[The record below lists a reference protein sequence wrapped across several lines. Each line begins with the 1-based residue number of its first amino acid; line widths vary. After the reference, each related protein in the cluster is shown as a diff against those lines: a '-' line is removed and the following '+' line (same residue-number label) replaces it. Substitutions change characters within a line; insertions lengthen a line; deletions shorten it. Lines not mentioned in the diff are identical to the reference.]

1 MFRSKAVDTLAEGEF
16 ELVVIFSLIGLVISV
31 FLIMKEVVLDPNDL
45 VYIFLLG

>member
-1 MFRSKAVDTLAEGEF
+1 VDTPAEGEL